1 MEQALWSPRWR
12 SIESLTESS
21 CHVDPPGRC
30 SLRSTRAD
38 KVRSRR
44 SVSSVIPP
52 VLSKIRGSNPKFC
65 RSQRV
70 FMSEC
75 FRFRSAYRSAAARA
89 PAAEARRVAL
99 WNGIAQSNASLGKRR
114 QDDWWTSGRLTMSTS
129 AGTGERGGGE
139 EVIGFQ
145 DGAGTSSGSK
155 TIHHIPKSG
164 MHLLFMSLAHAPHA
178 MMSLRIQVLLTKRTS
193 QPIVKNF
200 DPQPHRKYVVK
211 CSVGEES
218 ILTPG
223 RRCLQPSIC
232 QWRRVRRQASPT
244 TEVML
249 VHQP

>member
-1 MEQALWSPRWR
+1 MFSFQVSIPVGSSESPQG
-12 SIESLTESS
+12 STLESGSDSTIQRE
-21 CHVDPPGRC
+21 VGEATPGR
-30 SLRSTRAD
+30 LVDIGQAD
-38 KVRSRR
+38 NEH
-44 SVSSVIPP
+44 
-52 VLSKIRGSNPKFC
+52 IR
-65 RSQRV
+65 
-70 FMSEC
+70 
-75 FRFRSAYRSAAARA
+75 
-89 PAAEARRVAL
+89 
-99 WNGIAQSNASLGKRR
+99 
-114 QDDWWTSGRLTMSTS
+114 
-129 AGTGERGGGE
+129 GTGERGGGE

-145 DGAGTSSGSK
+145 GGAGTRSGSK

-164 MHLLFMSLAHAPHA
+164 IHLLFMSLTHAPHA
-178 MMSLRIQVLLTKRTS
+178 MVSLRIQVLLAKRTS